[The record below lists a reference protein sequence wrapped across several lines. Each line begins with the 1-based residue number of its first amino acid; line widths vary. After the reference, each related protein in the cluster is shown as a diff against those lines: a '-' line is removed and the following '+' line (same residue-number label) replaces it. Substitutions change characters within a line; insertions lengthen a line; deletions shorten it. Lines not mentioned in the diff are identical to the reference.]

1 MGKRSGTRAQPT
13 PGAGGWKLLRTMLA
27 EQKAGLVAGMV
38 VGILWSAGKV
48 AVPKLT
54 SLAVDRAILGSG
66 SLLLWSSLIAAMAV
80 IAGVFTAWRR
90 WFAFR
95 ESRLTETKLR
105 EQLFGHILR
114 LHVAYHDHT
123 QTGQLMSRASSDLLQ
138 IQGFVVMIPIT
149 ASNLA
154 MVSAIVVILFVQQPM
169 LALVALAPLPFLNVL
184 ATRFSRRIHPAV
196 LAVQQEQAQLATVV
210 EESVSGVRVIKG
222 FGAHD
227 VTAKRLRTEADDI
240 RTVSL
245 QAAKVRSAFLPAL
258 DLLPNLG
265 LLAVLALGGHRVLN
279 GDMSE
284 GQMLEFMQY
293 IGLLIFPL
301 RNLGMTVAFGQR
313 AAAALLRVNEVLST
327 VPAVA
332 DATQPQALPAGDAVG
347 AVSFDHVSF
356 GYSDDAPVLRDFH
369 LDIPAGASVA
379 VVGATGSGKSTVARL
394 LIRFYDATA
403 GAIRVDG
410 IDVRDLRLA
419 DLRREVS
426 VVFEDTFLFHDSV
439 GANIAFARPDAP
451 SADVEAAAR
460 LSGAHD
466 FIVALPDGYDT
477 MIGERGYSLSGGQR
491 QRIALARAILANPR
505 VLILDDATSAVDPSK
520 EHEIR
525 EAMRTVMSGRTTI
538 VIAHRPGT
546 IALAD
551 TVVLLDEGGVA
562 ATGTHDE
569 LLATNDRYREVLAA
583 LMEEDDD
590 VDAEVRG

>member
-1 MGKRSGTRAQPT
+1 
-13 PGAGGWKLLRTMLA
+13 MLA
-27 EQKAGLVAGMV
+27 EQKAGLAAGMV

-54 SLAVDRAILGSG
+54 SQAVDRAILGSG
-66 SLLLWSSLIAAMAV
+66 SLLFWSSLIAAMAV
-80 IAGVFTAWRR
+80 IAGIFTAWRR

-105 EQLFGHILR
+105 EQLFGHILK

-222 FGAHD
+222 FGAHE

-265 LLAVLALGGHRVLN
+265 LLAVLALGGHLVLN

-332 DATQPQALPAGDAVG
+332 DPERPLELPRGDAVG
-347 AVSFDHVSF
+347 AVSFDHVAF
-356 GYSDDAPVLRDFH
+356 GYSPESPVLRDFH

-410 IDVRDLRLA
+410 VDVRDLRLTE
-419 DLRREVS
+419 LRREVS
-426 VVFEDTFLFHDSV
+426 VVFEDTFLFHDTV
-439 GANIAFARPDAP
+439 GANIAFARPDAAL
-451 SADVEAAAR
+451 ADLEAAAR

-525 EAMRTVMSGRTTI
+525 EAMRTVMTGRTTI

-551 TVVLLDEGGVA
+551 TVVLLDGGGVA

-569 LLATNDRYREVLAA
+569 LLATNERYREVLAA

-590 VDAEVRG
+590 VDAEVSG

>member
-1 MGKRSGTRAQPT
+1 
-13 PGAGGWKLLRTMLA
+13 MLA

-227 VTAKRLRTEADDI
+227 VTAKRLQKEADDI

-265 LLAVLALGGHRVLN
+265 LLAVLALGGHLVLN
-279 GDMSE
+279 GDMS
-284 GQMLEFMQY
+284 GPDDRVHAVHRPV
-293 IGLLIFPL
+293 G
-301 RNLGMTVAFGQR
+301 R
-313 AAAALLRVNEVLST
+313 AAAQPRDDGRVRS
-327 VPAVA
+327 
-332 DATQPQALPAGDAVG
+332 
-347 AVSFDHVSF
+347 
-356 GYSDDAPVLRDFH
+356 
-369 LDIPAGASVA
+369 
-379 VVGATGSGKSTVARL
+379 ARG
-394 LIRFYDATA
+394 R
-403 GAIRVDG
+403 G
-410 IDVRDLRLA
+410 
-419 DLRREVS
+419 
-426 VVFEDTFLFHDSV
+426 
-439 GANIAFARPDAP
+439 PDP
-451 SADVEAAAR
+451 
-460 LSGAHD
+460 
-466 FIVALPDGYDT
+466 
-477 MIGERGYSLSGGQR
+477 GG
-491 QRIALARAILANPR
+491 
-505 VLILDDATSAVDPSK
+505 
-520 EHEIR
+520 
-525 EAMRTVMSGRTTI
+525 
-538 VIAHRPGT
+538 
-546 IALAD
+546 
-551 TVVLLDEGGVA
+551 
-562 ATGTHDE
+562 
-569 LLATNDRYREVLAA
+569 
-583 LMEEDDD
+583 
-590 VDAEVRG
+590 